1 MEENLANELQ
11 VYKPT
16 ELDLYLKEI
25 QSYPVLSPEE
35 ERRIAIKYYETK
47 DLDLAKTLVTANLRF
62 VVKIAHE
69 YAGYGFNIMDLIQE
83 GTIGLMMAVKKFNP
97 YKNYRLISYAVW
109 WIRAYIQ
116 AYIMNNY
123 SLIKVGTTQNQR
135 KLFYNLAKIKRELE
149 QKNIN
154 GPTVEAI
161 AEILDVKPV
170 EVTEM
175 EMRLSGRDYSLEY
188 SLPDSDQQLLDVIP
202 DTREN
207 YAEKIEEEDER
218 LYKAKIVKEALSKL
232 NDKERYIIEK
242 RILDENPKTLQ
253 EVGDEL
259 GITRERVRQ
268 IEEKALKKLKDILSE
283 KQDHMI
289 N

>member
-1 MEENLANELQ
+1 MSRELDIRKPNEL
-11 VYKPT
+11 
-16 ELDLYLKEI
+16 DIFLKEI

-47 DLDLAKTLVTANLRF
+47 DIDLAKTLVTANLRF
-62 VVKIAHE
+62 VVKIANE

-116 AYIMNNY
+116 AFIMNNF

-135 KLFYNLAKIKRELE
+135 KLFYNLGKIKRELE
-149 QKNIN
+149 LKQ
-154 GPTVEAI
+154 GQGATAEAI
-161 AEILDVKPV
+161 AEVLDVKPV

-175 EMRLSGRDYSLEY
+175 EIRLAGRDFSLEY
-188 SLPDSDQQLLDVIP
+188 TAPDSEQQLLDTLP
-202 DTREN
+202 DAKAN
-207 YAEKIEEEDER
+207 YIEELEEEDER
-218 LYKAKIVKEALSKL
+218 LYNSKIVHGALERL
-232 NDKERYIIEK
+232 NDKERFIIEK
-242 RILDENPKTLQ
+242 RILAENPLTLQ
-253 EVGDEL
+253 EIGDTL

-268 IEEKALKKLKDILSE
+268 IEEKALKKLKDIISKEHENL
-283 KQDHMI
+283 
-289 N
+289 NL

>member
-1 MEENLANELQ
+1 MEESLANELQ

-69 YAGYGFNIMDLIQE
+69 YSGYGFNIMDLIQE

-283 KQDHMI
+283 KQEHMI

>member
-1 MEENLANELQ
+1 MTKEIQ

-16 ELDLYLKEI
+16 ELELYLKEI
-25 QSYPVLSPEE
+25 QSYPVLTPEE

-62 VVKIAHE
+62 VVKIANE
-69 YAGYGFNIMDLIQE
+69 YSGYGFNIMDLIQE

-135 KLFYNLAKIKRELE
+135 KLFYNLGKIKRELE
-149 QKNIN
+149 QKNIE
-154 GPTVEAI
+154 GPTIEAI

-170 EVTEM
+170 EVSEM
-175 EMRLSGRDYSLEY
+175 EMRLSGRDFSLEY
-188 SLPDSDQQLLDVIP
+188 TNYDSDQQLLDIIP

-207 YAEKIEEEDER
+207 YVEKIEEEDE
-218 LYKAKIVKEALSKL
+218 KIHNAKLIKEALSKL
-232 NDKERYIIEK
+232 TEKERYVIEK

-253 EVGDEL
+253 EIGDDL

-268 IEEKALKKLKDILSE
+268 IEEKALKKLKLLLSE
-283 KQDHMI
+283 KQDLII